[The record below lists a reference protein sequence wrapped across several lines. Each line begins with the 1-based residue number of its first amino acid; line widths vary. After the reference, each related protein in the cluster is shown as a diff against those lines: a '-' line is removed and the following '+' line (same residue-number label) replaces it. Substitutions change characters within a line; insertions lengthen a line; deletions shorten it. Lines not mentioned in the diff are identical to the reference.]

1 MYILLRSRLFFFEAH
16 YIINILCIL
25 VYAKNIRLYVKN
37 IRLYVKNKFSLLD
50 CIYIYYLSNNLPLSF
65 SLLGSS
71 VQLRFFHFLSQSD
84 CQHHKCCT
92 GDHSHSQIQHHAS
105 ISDIFFILNIQ
116 IMLLDR
122 INIVCVFSAIFS
134 HRCRQDSLSSLLIG
148 STYMT
153 I

>member
-16 YIINILCIL
+16 NVIRLFAFLSNSQIRSSRAFSLVSQAYLLVNEPRKTNVCFTAACFSLRLIIINILCIL
-25 VYAKNIRLYVKN
+25 VYAKN

-50 CIYIYYLSNNLPLSF
+50 CIYIYYLSNNSPLSF

-92 GDHSHSQIQHHAS
+92 GDHSHSQIQYHAS
-105 ISDIFFILNIQ
+105 IPN
-116 IMLLDR
+116 
-122 INIVCVFSAIFS
+122 NP
-134 HRCRQDSLSSLLIG
+134 
-148 STYMT
+148 
-153 I
+153 